1 MELLSRWLHP
11 TILLPVLS
19 IIFIIYVLSIR
30 FRKGLRDIPG
40 PFLASIS
47 PLPRLFS
54 VAKGH
59 NYATH
64 IDYHRKYG
72 SAARV
77 GPNHV
82 SFSDGDALST
92 VYNITSKFH
101 KSGFYRAFD
110 AKAPA
115 GNIPTIFSIR
125 DEMAHRA
132 LKRPVAGA
140 YAMSTL
146 VELEPLTDSCIKI
159 LEDKF
164 ERLQGQVIDLGTWV
178 HWYAF
183 DVITSI
189 TFSNRLGF
197 MEKEEDVGGIIEAIE
212 GRLMYNSVI
221 GQTPLLHDFLLG
233 NKVVE
238 YIANFIPP
246 IARLNKA
253 RYIVQFAAK
262 QLERYQNKDS
272 ANLDYRDMLDRF
284 KRFKD
289 GAEVI
294 NDNELLSHAASNI
307 FAGADTTAISLRS
320 MFYYLCKN
328 PRVYDKVVAEIDSM
342 EAEGRLSEIITF
354 AESNQMPYLQAAMK
368 EAMRLH
374 PAVGMLLERV
384 VPEEGA
390 TIAGKYLPGGTI
402 VGANPWVVAR
412 DPDVYGQ
419 DVDVFRPERWLEAN
433 PAQLKLMERNFLA
446 FGAGARTCLG
456 KNISLLEMSKLV
468 PQVLRRF
475 KVEIIGGEWELA
487 DYWFVKQT
495 GVRCRVV
502 ERTKAT
508 TVGP

>member
-1 MELLSRWLHP
+1 
-11 TILLPVLS
+11 
-19 IIFIIYVLSIR
+19 
-30 FRKGLRDIPG
+30 
-40 PFLASIS
+40 
-47 PLPRLFS
+47 
-54 VAKGH
+54 
-59 NYATH
+59 
-64 IDYHRKYG
+64 
-72 SAARV
+72 
-77 GPNHV
+77 
-82 SFSDGDALST
+82 
-92 VYNITSKFH
+92 
-101 KSGFYRAFD
+101 
-110 AKAPA
+110 
-115 GNIPTIFSIR
+115 
-125 DEMAHRA
+125 
-132 LKRPVAGA
+132 
-140 YAMSTL
+140 MSTL

-159 LEDKF
+159 LEEKF
-164 ERLQGQVIDLGTWV
+164 EKLQGQIIDLGTWV

-197 MEKEEDVGGIIEAIE
+197 MEREEDVGGIIEAIE

-221 GQTPLLHDFLLG
+221 GQTPSLHNFLLG

-272 ANLDYRDMLDRF
+272 SSLDYRDMLDRF

-328 PRVYDKVVAEIDSM
+328 PRVYDKVVAEIDEM
-342 EAEGRLSEIITF
+342 DQQGRLSEIITF
-354 AESNQMPYLQAAMK
+354 AESNQMVYLQAAMK

-390 TIAGKYLPGGTI
+390 RIAGRYLPAGTV

-412 DPDVYGQ
+412 DPDVYGR
-419 DVDVFRPERWLEAN
+419 DVDVFRPERWIEASS
-433 PAQLKLMERNFLA
+433 AQLKLMDRNFLA

-475 KVEIIGGEWELA
+475 RVEIVGGEWELN

-502 ERTKAT
+502 ERRRGVV
-508 TVGP
+508 VGEQKK